1 MLSIF
6 SLTIEELG
14 LLLEANNIKKFK
26 SKQIFKWV
34 YDKRVNDFDKMT
46 DLSKDNIS
54 FLKNTFIFDKLIVKK
69 KQVSSDGTVKF
80 LFEINKNEYVES
92 VLMKF
97 NYGYSACISTQLG
110 CNMGCKFCASGL
122 LKKQRNLE
130 VNEIVLQV
138 IMIYDYLLKKEGI
151 RLSNIVVM
159 GTGEPFDNYD
169 NVIKALSII
178 NSPYG
183 INIGS
188 RHISIST
195 CGIVDKIIEF
205 ANAHYQYNLAISLH
219 AANDELRTKIMPVNN
234 KYNLRS
240 LIDSLKYY
248 SKENNRRITFEY
260 ILLDGVN
267 NSKKDAK
274 DISKLIKGLSAY
286 VNLIP
291 YNEVKENSYK
301 SVSDENALIF
311 YDMLKK
317 EGVNV
322 TLRQKRGVNI
332 DAACGQLRAKELKK

>member
-1 MLSIF
+1 MISIF
-6 SLTIEELG
+6 SLSIDDLG
-14 LLLEANNIKKFK
+14 NLLEKNGIKKFK
-26 SKQIFKWV
+26 SKQIFKWI
-34 YDKRVNDFDKMT
+34 YEKRINNFSKMT
-46 DLSKDNIS
+46 DLSKDNIE
-54 FLKNTFIFDKLIVKK
+54 FLKNTFTFDDLKIKR
-69 KQVSSDGTVKF
+69 KQVATDGTVKF
-80 LFEINKNEYVES
+80 LFEINENEFVES

-138 IMIYDYLLKKEGI
+138 IKIYDYLLKNHNE

-169 NVIKALSII
+169 NVMKALSII

-183 INIGS
+183 INIGA

-195 CGIVDKIIEF
+195 CGLTDKIKEF
-205 ANAHYQYNLAISLH
+205 SDSHYQYNLAISLH
-219 AANDELRTKIMPVNN
+219 AANDELRTKLMPVNN
-234 KYNLRS
+234 KYNLKE
-240 LIDSLKYY
+240 LIDSLLYY

-260 ILLDGVN
+260 ILLEGVN

-274 DISKLIKGLSAY
+274 DISKLIKGLNAY
-286 VNLIP
+286 INLIP
-291 YNEVKENSYK
+291 YNEVKENTFK

-317 EGVNV
+317 EGINV